1 MHLIF
6 FAIFATTMIEFEKRT
21 LANGLTVI
29 AHTDDSTPMAAVNIL
44 YKVGSRNE
52 EQDKTGFAHLFEHLM
67 FSGSP
72 NVPEFDVP
80 IQIAGGENNAFTN
93 NDYTNYY
100 IAIPKEN
107 IETALW
113 AESDR
118 MITLNFDKE
127 AFEVQRKVVI
137 EEFSQRYLNQPYGDL
152 WLLLRPLCYKVHPY
166 QWATIGKT
174 PEHIESAT
182 MEDVKSFFKQYYT
195 PNNAIL
201 SIAGNFTHDEI
212 FALAEKWFGGIPSG
226 ECHKIEIAQ
235 EPMQNEERILEVER
249 DVPVSVIYIAF
260 KMAGRASREFAVCD
274 VISDILSNGTSSR
287 LYQRLVKDN
296 SMFSSVNAYITGE
309 LDAGL
314 FVVTGRIL
322 EGVSV
327 EDAEKALWAELSN
340 LDKILDYEMQKV
352 KNKFEANNVF
362 GEINVLNK
370 AMNLAFFEM
379 VEDAAMINQ
388 EVEQHNSVTHDEI
401 VQTSQKL
408 FRRKNSNTLRYMAR
422 NSN

>member
-1 MHLIF
+1 
-6 FAIFATTMIEFEKRT
+6 MIEFEKIT

-29 AHTDDSTPMAAVNIL
+29 AHRDDSTPMAAVNIL
-44 YKVGSRNE
+44 YKVGSRDEDPN
-52 EQDKTGFAHLFEHLM
+52 KTGFAHLFEHLM

-118 MITLNFDKE
+118 MSTLNFDEE

-182 MEDVKSFFKQYYT
+182 MEDVRDFFRRYYR
-195 PNNAIL
+195 PDNAIL
-201 SIAGNFTHDEI
+201 SIAGNFSHDEI
-212 FALAEKWFGGIPSG
+212 FALAEKWFSDIKSTPSLPR
-226 ECHKIEIAQ
+226 KIDQ
-235 EPMQNEERILEVER
+235 EPVQTEARLLEVER

-260 KMAGRASREFAVCD
+260 RMSGRMNREFAVCD

-287 LYQRLVKDN
+287 LYQRLIKDN
-296 SMFSSVNAYITGE
+296 TLFSSVNAYVTGD
-309 LDAGL
+309 LDDGL
-314 FVVTGRIL
+314 FVVTGRVQ
-322 EGVSV
+322 ENVQV
-327 EDAEKALWAELSN
+327 EVAENALWGELSKLN
-340 LDKILDYEMQKV
+340 SIETYELEKV

-362 GEINVLNK
+362 GEINVMNK

-379 VEDAAMINQ
+379 LGDAAMINS
-388 EVEQHNSVTHDEI
+388 EVEEHNSVTEEEI
-401 VQTSQKL
+401 RITANKL
-408 FRRKNSNTLRYMAR
+408 FRAENSSTLRYLSKNGIQQHNAD
-422 NSN
+422 

>member
-1 MHLIF
+1 MIK
-6 FAIFATTMIEFEKRT
+6 FAKRI

-52 EQDKTGFAHLFEHLM
+52 EPDKTGFAHLFEHLM

-80 IQIAGGENNAFTN
+80 IQVAGGENNAFTN

-118 MITLNFDKE
+118 MVTLNFDE
-127 AFEVQRKVVI
+127 PAFEVQRKVVI

-152 WLLLRPLCYKVHPY
+152 WLLFRPLCYKVHPY

-174 PEHIESAT
+174 PAHIQAAT
-182 MEDVKSFFKQYYT
+182 MEDVKAFYKRYYT
-195 PNNAIL
+195 PSNAIL
-201 SIAGNFTHDEI
+201 SIAGDFTHDEI
-212 FALAEKWFGGIPSG
+212 FALAQKWFSDIPSTP
-226 ECHKIEIAQ
+226 KPSFQLPIE
-235 EPMQNEERILEVER
+235 PPQNQARILEVER

-260 KMAGRASREFAVCD
+260 RMGGRDSREFAVCD

-287 LYQRLVKDN
+287 LYQRLIKDN
-296 SMFSSVNAYITGE
+296 TLFSNVNAYVTGE
-309 LDAGL
+309 LDDGL

-322 EGVSV
+322 EGVPMEV
-327 EDAEKALWAELSN
+327 AEEAMWDELRK
-340 LDKILDYEMQKV
+340 LETIEEYELEKV
-352 KNKFEANNVF
+352 KNKFEADNVF
-362 GEINVLNK
+362 SEINVMNK

-379 VEDAAMINQ
+379 VGDASLINT
-388 EVEQHNSVTHDEI
+388 EVDEHNSVTNEEI
-401 VQTSQKL
+401 QMTAQKL
-408 FRRKNSNTLRYMAR
+408 FSKDNSNTLRYLAKLR
-422 NSN
+422 